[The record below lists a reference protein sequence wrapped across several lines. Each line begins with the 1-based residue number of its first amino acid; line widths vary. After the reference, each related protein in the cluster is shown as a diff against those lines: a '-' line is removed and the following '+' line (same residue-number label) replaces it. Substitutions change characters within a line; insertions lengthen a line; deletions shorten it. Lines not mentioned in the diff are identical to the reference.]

1 MCIDR
6 EGYADVVFAGY
17 ANILWHYPDTLSYG
31 GTDGINLSV
40 DKYDTEAAKALVEA
54 AGLHTGK
61 NLWN

>member
-17 ANILWHYPDTLSYG
+17 AKPSYGIYPDTLSYG

-54 AGLHTGK
+54 AGYTPE